1 MWSCSGRRESLA
13 SWWPRY
19 PAQHAP
25 KGVRVGLAGRS
36 QDRLEQVRAGL
47 GAAAAKWPL
56 IVADSADPASL
67 GTLAGSAR
75 VVVTTV
81 GPYRPRGLPL
91 VAACAEAGT
100 DYIDLSGEV
109 LFQRDSIDRYH
120 AVAER
125 AGARIVHGCGFD
137 SIPSDLGVHLLRE
150 TVRADGGDTGGDSVS
165 GEGEEGGDLEDT
177 TLVVTRLRGGFS
189 GGTLSS
195 IIEQLDEVRADPQ
208 LRRAAAD
215 PYALSPDRAAEPDLG
230 RQRDLARVQ
239 RDAGLDI
246 WTGPFLMAS
255 INTRVVRRSN
265 ALLGWAYGR
274 KFRYREVSGYGTGR
288 AGAVRAA
295 AATTAMGALAA
306 GLTYP
311 RTRRLLVG
319 RVLPGPGQGPSGAD
333 PAERAVP
340 DRDPHPDLGR
350 AALPGPGRGPGRPRL
365 PGHLGHDGRVGAG
378 PGAGPGPAAGPGRG
392 ADPGHGPGHRAHR
405 PAPHG
410 RDDVRGRA
418 ARRAGV
424 TPANAGVGVA
434 GVLDGL
440 GGTSWI
446 KG

>member
-1 MWSCSGRRESLA
+1 MDVERELDVVVFGA
-13 SWWPRY
+13 TGFAGKLVAEY
-19 PAQHAP
+19 LAQHAP
-25 KGVRVGLAGRS
+25 EAVRVGLAGRS

-47 GAAAAKWPL
+47 GAAAARWPL

-67 GTLAGSAR
+67 GALAGSAR

-109 LFQRDSIDRYH
+109 LFQRDSIEKYH

-125 AGARIVHGCGFD
+125 TGARIVHGCGFD

-150 TVRADGGDTGGDSVS
+150 TVRADDGGDGGQSD
-165 GEGEEGGDLEDT
+165 GGAGDGGAGDGGGSDGGSDLEDT
-177 TLVVTRLRGGFS
+177 TLVVTRLKGGFS

-195 IIEQLDEVRADPQ
+195 IIEQLDEVRADPA

-230 RQRDLARVQ
+230 RQRDLAKVR
-239 RDAGLDI
+239 RDTALNI

-265 ALLGWAYGR
+265 ALLDWAYGR
-274 KFRYREVSGYGTGR
+274 QFRYREVSGYGTGR

-295 AATTAMGALAA
+295 AATTAIGALAA
-306 GLTYP
+306 SLTYP

-319 RVLPGPGQGPSGAD
+319 RVLPGPGQGPSEQTRQNGKFRIEIHTRTSAGRHYRARVAAQGD
-333 PAERAVP
+333 PGYQATSVMMGESALALVL
-340 DRDPHPDLGR
+340 DRE
-350 AALPGPGRGPGRPRL
+350 RL
-365 PGHLGHDGRVGAG
+365 PG
-378 PGAGPGPAAGPGRG
+378 
-392 ADPGHGPGHRAHR
+392 
-405 PAPHG
+405 
-410 RDDVRGRA
+410 
-418 ARRAGV
+418 RAGV
-424 TPANAGVGVA
+424 LTPATALGTVLTDRLRTAGMTFEA
-434 GVLDGL
+434 ERLDGD
-440 GGTSWI
+440 
-446 KG
+446 

>member
-1 MWSCSGRRESLA
+1 MDAERELDVVVFGA
-13 SWWPRY
+13 TGFAGKLVAEY
-19 PAQHAP
+19 LAQHAP
-25 KGVRVGLAGRS
+25 EEVRVGLAGRS
-36 QDRLEQVRAGL
+36 QDRLVQVRAGL

-67 GTLAGSAR
+67 GALAGSAR

-120 AVAER
+120 TVAER
-125 AGARIVHGCGFD
+125 TGARIVHGCGFD

-150 TVRADGGDTGGDSVS
+150 TVRADGSDPGGGD
-165 GEGEEGGDLEDT
+165 GGGGEELEDT

-195 IIEQLDEVRADPQ
+195 IVEQLDEVRADPQ
-208 LRRAAAD
+208 LRRRAAD

-230 RQRDLARVQ
+230 RQRDLTRVQ

-274 KFRYREVSGYGTGR
+274 QF
-288 AGAVRAA
+288 
-295 AATTAMGALAA
+295 
-306 GLTYP
+306 
-311 RTRRLLVG
+311 
-319 RVLPGPGQGPSGAD
+319 
-333 PAERAVP
+333 
-340 DRDPHPDLGR
+340 
-350 AALPGPGRGPGRPRL
+350 
-365 PGHLGHDGRVGAG
+365 
-378 PGAGPGPAAGPGRG
+378 
-392 ADPGHGPGHRAHR
+392 
-405 PAPHG
+405 
-410 RDDVRGRA
+410 
-418 ARRAGV
+418 
-424 TPANAGVGVA
+424 
-434 GVLDGL
+434 
-440 GGTSWI
+440 
-446 KG
+446 